1 VRNNQIR
8 LRRSIHHAL
17 DSSGSIADRR
27 WRSSL
32 VGEFVHTDG
41 EFDQDDFE
49 CRGGNSG
56 RRVAPEWLWAFAVPT
71 ELQDRA
77 RLITK
82 QEVRK

>member
-1 VRNNQIR
+1 MPFG
-8 LRRSIHHAL
+8 
-17 DSSGSIADRR
+17 SSGSIADRR

-32 VGEFVHTDG
+32 VGEFVHTNG

-49 CRGGNSG
+49 CRGGNNG
-56 RRVAPEWLWAFAVPT
+56 RRVAPEQLWAFAAPP
-71 ELQDRA
+71 EPQNRA